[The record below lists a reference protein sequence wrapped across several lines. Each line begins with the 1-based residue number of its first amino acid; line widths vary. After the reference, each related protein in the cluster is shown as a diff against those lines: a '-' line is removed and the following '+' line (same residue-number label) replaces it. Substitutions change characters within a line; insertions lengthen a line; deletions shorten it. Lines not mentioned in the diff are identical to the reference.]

1 MIISLGS
8 FDTNSE
14 EYKATLQSLPNKGL
28 KWEKTE
34 AFNISVDFDLF
45 KGKLSGSFDSWSKK
59 SKDQLLSLEVTST
72 NGAKSVT
79 INGGDLTNR
88 GWELGLSATPIKTKD
103 FKWNFTF
110 NTSKTYNEVAT
121 TANQSVSYGEYL
133 SGTLVKDGY
142 SLNSFYSYRFG
153 GLD

>member
-1 MIISLGS
+1 M
-8 FDTNSE
+8 
-14 EYKATLQSLPNKGL
+14 PNKGFEMR
-28 KWEKTE
+28 KKTE

-121 TANQSVSYGEYL
+121 TANQIVSYENGVYTGKRWVFTKFLLFL
-133 SGTLVKDGY
+133 STKK
-142 SLNSFYSYRFG
+142 YRKWGFQHIWVWRIMMQTEM
-153 GLD
+153 